1 MLHIASI
8 FDTRK
13 MIIEAFCSVFDLLL
27 DESFHNILKFCSIN
41 NVCFNLNHLHASIY
55 TIEHHQYRSVSFLH
69 TFLLSVW
76 KTDNRDKNS
85 SFFWKMYTQAGID
98 MRFVCYP
105 QPPILTVYLYQRVS
119 STKNIFL
126 IIFFFILNLSWKDA
140 YFWTHFQIAT
150 CVLFL
155 RGSNDLDASL

>member
-8 FDTRK
+8 FDGRK

-27 DESFHNILKFCSIN
+27 DESFHNILKLCSIN

-55 TIEHHQYRSVSFLH
+55 HWAHHQHRSVSFLH
-69 TFLLSVW
+69 TFLLSVFQ
-76 KTDNRDKNS
+76 TDNRDKNS

-105 QPPILTVYLYQRVS
+105 QPPILTVYLYQS
-119 STKNIFL
+119 FIYKYFLNYIFL
-126 IIFFFILNLSWKDA
+126 HSESVLKRCILLNP
-140 YFWTHFQIAT
+140 FPN
-150 CVLFL
+150 
-155 RGSNDLDASL
+155 SNMCPLLKGF

>member
-55 TIEHHQYRSVSFLH
+55 TIEHTISSIDQFLSSILFSYLFKKLITEIKIVLSFE
-69 TFLLSVW
+69 
-76 KTDNRDKNS
+76 R
-85 SFFWKMYTQAGID
+85 
-98 MRFVCYP
+98 C
-105 QPPILTVYLYQRVS
+105 ILKQE
-119 STKNIFL
+119 L
-126 IIFFFILNLSWKDA
+126 I
-140 YFWTHFQIAT
+140 
-150 CVLFL
+150 
-155 RGSNDLDASL
+155 